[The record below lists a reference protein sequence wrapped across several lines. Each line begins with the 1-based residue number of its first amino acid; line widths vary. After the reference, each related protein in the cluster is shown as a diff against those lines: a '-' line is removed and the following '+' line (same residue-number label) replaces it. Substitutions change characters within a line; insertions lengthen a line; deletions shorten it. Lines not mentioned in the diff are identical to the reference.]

1 VRIWRG
7 KQCVQTIVHPAI
19 SVWTVAVCQ
28 QTGDIVTGASD
39 KIVRVFSREP
49 QRQADEVTLKQFDDA
64 VKSSTIP
71 QQSLGEINKT
81 DLPGPEFL
89 QQKSGTKEGQVQMI
103 KESNGSVTA
112 YQWSL
117 AANTWVSVGTVVDAA
132 GSANK
137 VSYNGKDYDYVF
149 DVDIEDGK
157 PPLKL
162 PYNAN
167 ENPYEVARKFITVN
181 ELSMNY
187 IDQVADFI
195 VKNSQGTSIGN
206 APPAAPAS
214 DPWGTGARYRP
225 GDGTNQAPQPPTTPK
240 VLPQKQYL
248 AITTGNHQMILKKI
262 QEFNSKLLAEGRKD
276 LALNDV
282 NLKDLSA
289 TMTAMAA
296 AASKSQTTV
305 ALRGPAVALGVRGAT
320 EWPSDLRLP
329 WFDYLR
335 LITAAAGAETVQQGS
350 DGATLVARLATAGAF
365 DRSVSSDNSVMLAVR
380 VLANLFVSKPGRALA
395 HAEFEQVLRL
405 VEPLS
410 AAAVAANKN
419 LGIALATLYINYA
432 VLLTSSAADDG
443 GRGEGARPPADRP
456 AADPDRAL
464 ALLAA
469 LAELL
474 RHATD
479 AETVYRALVGA
490 GTVLCLG
497 RDFADVAR
505 EGLGIDE
512 ALARAAA
519 VAGAEK
525 RIASLTAE
533 IGSILGS

>member
-1 VRIWRG
+1 MRIWRN
-7 KQCVQTIVHPAI
+7 KQCVQTLVHPAI
-19 SVWTVAVCQ
+19 SVWTVAACQ

-39 KIVRVFSREP
+39 KLIRVFSREP
-49 QRQADEVTLKQFDDA
+49 QRQAGEVTLKQFEDA

-132 GSANK
+132 GSATK
-137 VSYNGKDYDYVF
+137 VSYNGQDYDYVF

-195 VKNSQGTSIGN
+195 VKNSRGTSIGN
-206 APPAAPAS
+206 APAAAQAS
-214 DPWGTGARYRP
+214 YPWGTGARYRP
-225 GDGTNQAPQPPTTPK
+225 GDGTSQAPPPPTTPK
-240 VLPQKQYL
+240 VLPQRQYL

-262 QEFNSKLLAEGRKD
+262 QEFNSQLLVEGSND
-276 LALNDV
+276 LVLNDV

-289 TMTAMAA
+289 AMTAMAA
-296 AASKSQTTV
+296 AANKSQSTV
-305 ALRGPAVALGVRGAT
+305 TLKGPAVALGVRGAT
-320 EWPSDLRLP
+320 EWPSDRRLP
-329 WFDYLR
+329 WLDYLR
-335 LITAAAGAETVQQGS
+335 LVTAAAGAETVQQGS
-350 DGATLVARLATAGAF
+350 GGTTLVARLATAGAF

-380 VLANLFVSKPGRALA
+380 VLANLFASGAGRALA
-395 HAEFEQVLRL
+395 HAEFEQALRL
-405 VEPLS
+405 VEPLP

-432 VLLTSSAADDG
+432 VLLTSSAADDAK
-443 GRGEGARPPADRP
+443 GEGAGSPADRP
-456 AADPDRAL
+456 APDPDRAL

-469 LAELL
+469 LVELL
-474 RHATD
+474 RHAAD

-512 ALARAAA
+512 VLARAAS
-519 VAGAEK
+519 VAGSEE
-525 RIASLTAE
+525 RIAALVAE
-533 IGSILGS
+533 IGGILS